1 MRLKDLIYKIKD
13 IALQLPNVHTFHAG
27 DVYYLNETP
36 DVKYGAVVAT
46 QDTHRI
52 DIDEELIYYHFI
64 LFFVDLQTHE
74 GSNKVDIQSHGIE
87 VLTSIIEH
95 LNIMTDGEISINVFE
110 ERFSSL
116 CAGAYA
122 DVTFVL
128 PYTICDLHDFD

>member
-64 LFFVDLQTHE
+64 LFSWIYKHTKAVI
-74 GSNKVDIQSHGIE
+74 K
-87 VLTSIIEH
+87 
-95 LNIMTDGEISINVFE
+95 
-110 ERFSSL
+110 
-116 CAGAYA
+116 
-122 DVTFVL
+122 
-128 PYTICDLHDFD
+128 